1 MRLMLV
7 IIMMF
12 AGFLYSSEYVVKKG
26 DTLWDIS
33 IKYYKTGFKWPEL
46 YDANKDIINNPDLIY
61 PDMKLKIP
69 FIEEKTESQKE
80 NTFKMPVVEEKV
92 EIKDIEKNNAVQVE
106 DRKDLKTEKSESE
119 IVEIM
124 NEDEL
129 SKKMP
134 DDQFAFNLGTNKIKV
149 SEKFIDGK
157 ILSKETDDE
166 LDVYANIDDNVLIK
180 IYDKKMKIES
190 GDKMNIFMLI
200 RKEKDKLILEKTA
213 ECVIARIEKY
223 PVCRITKLSNPVEK
237 GMLVKL
243 WKK

>member
-7 IIMMF
+7 IIMF

-33 IKYYKTGFKWPEL
+33 IKYYKTGFKWSAL

-69 FIEEKTESQKE
+69 FIEEKTEVQKE
-80 NTFKMPVVEEKV
+80 NTFKVPFVEEKNEV
-92 EIKDIEKNNAVQVE
+92 KDIEKNNEVQVE
-106 DRKDLKTEKSESE
+106 DKKDLKTEKSESE
-119 IVEIM
+119 IIEIIDE
-124 NEDEL
+124 NEL
-129 SKKMP
+129 SKKLP
-134 DDQFAFNLGTNKIKV
+134 DNQFAFNLGRNKIKV
-149 SEKFIDGK
+149 SEKFIDGE

-166 LDVYANIDDNVLIK
+166 FDVYAQMDDNVLIK
-180 IYDKKMKIES
+180 LYDKKIEVNP
-190 GDKMNIFMLI
+190 GDKMNIFMLV

-213 ECVIARIEKY
+213 ECVITRIEKY
-223 PVCRITKLSNPVEK
+223 PVCRVTKLSNPVEK